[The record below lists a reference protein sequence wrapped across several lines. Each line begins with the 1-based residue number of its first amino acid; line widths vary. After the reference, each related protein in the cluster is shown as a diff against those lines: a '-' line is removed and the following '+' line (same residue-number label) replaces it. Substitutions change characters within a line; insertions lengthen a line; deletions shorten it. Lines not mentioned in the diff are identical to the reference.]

1 MNCMQ
6 IVAPFYPKCAIS
18 QAMRSRGGSVLQYN
32 AKQDHNFEDNFFDI
46 LEVRC
51 FCNKGMAISQIKS
64 GFFLVFKQLVWRFSG
79 LFFALFDF
87 LLKLSSGNPAV
98 WHRALTCKLMQL
110 LPGRHMVSLIME
122 MVGNCKL
129 TLITSNNKS
138 SRLQCLKNSVLQGSV
153 LASLHFSIYLSDLP
167 TTDSRKYA

>member
-1 MNCMQ
+1 
-6 IVAPFYPKCAIS
+6 
-18 QAMRSRGGSVLQYN
+18 
-32 AKQDHNFEDNFFDI
+32 
-46 LEVRC
+46 
-51 FCNKGMAISQIKS
+51 
-64 GFFLVFKQLVWRFSG
+64 
-79 LFFALFDF
+79 
-87 LLKLSSGNPAV
+87 
-98 WHRALTCKLMQL
+98 MQL

-129 TLITSNNKS
+129 TLITGNNKS